1 MQDKLEILFQDNQ
14 GSWHNSDYTIK
25 LTSKI
30 NEEEAI
36 EDLKSKARKHKEYYK
51 YFIRKTKN
59 NTQSIIASEYIE
71 QDGYKKMRRK

>member
-36 EDLKSKARKHKEYYK
+36 EELQSKARKHKEYCK
-51 YFIRKTKN
+51 YLIRETKN

-71 QDGYKKMRRK
+71 QDGYKKVRKR